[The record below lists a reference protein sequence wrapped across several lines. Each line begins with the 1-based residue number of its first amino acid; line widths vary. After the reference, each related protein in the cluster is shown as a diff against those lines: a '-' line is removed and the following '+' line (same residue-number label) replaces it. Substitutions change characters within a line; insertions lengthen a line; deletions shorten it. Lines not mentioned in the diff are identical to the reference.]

1 MRQHSFMSR
10 AKFCLPFVR
19 PKLSQHRDV
28 LSELVRFKQANRA
41 RLKNGSG
48 SLSFASVFFGCSKK
62 LDSIELRN
70 YVSVSHHLI
79 AYRAKLQ
86 HFRFNI
92 RRDELD
98 ELKSNSSK

>member
-1 MRQHSFMSR
+1 VNNPKKWLDVLPRNR
-10 AKFCLPFVR
+10 PKFCR
-19 PKLSQHRDV
+19 YRDV
-28 LSELVRFKQANRA
+28 LFELVRFKQANRA

-62 LDSIELRN
+62 LDSLELRN
-70 YVSVSHHLI
+70 YVSVSQHLI

-92 RRDELD
+92 RLDELD
-98 ELKSNSSK
+98 ELKTIHQSD